1 MIRRDYIMR
10 MVQEMVQLLSRVL
23 FLKSREEYDQALREI
38 HVGLRKLREEESAG
52 KQEDAGLSLD
62 EWIALCRKHEH
73 VAAGLMVAIADLL
86 AQEGELLARKGQH
99 AAGQHSLALA
109 LGLTVEA
116 LLNGEMFVSA
126 EALAK
131 VDQLLE
137 ATRETAYSPPIYRR
151 LVNYFAARGRFGK
164 AEDVLFKW
172 LDSGD
177 GEARAAGEEFY
188 EQLFKLDDAILA
200 RGNLP
205 RAEAEEGLRELRSTR
220 TA

>member
-23 FLKSREEYDQALREI
+23 FLKSRQEYDQALREI
-38 HVGLRKLREEESAG
+38 HVGLRKLREEESG
-52 KQEDAGLSLD
+52 KEEDAGLSLD
-62 EWIALCRKHEH
+62 DWIALCRKHEH
-73 VAAGLMVAIADLL
+73 VAAGLMVAVADLL

-99 AAGQHSLALA
+99 AAGQRSLALA

-116 LLNGEMFVSA
+116 LLNGETFVSA

-131 VDQLLE
+131 VDRLLE
-137 ATRETAYSPPIYRR
+137 ATREAAYSPSVYRR